1 MFTEN
6 FFYHKMKK
14 KTYYTA
20 GTILK
25 SNRKIAER
33 GKIYTPNREPL
44 FQDDIYLQSLHGLSF
59 VKL

>member
-20 GTILK
+20 GTISK

-33 GKIYTPNREPL
+33 GKIYTSNTQMHDCYDKILEGG
-44 FQDDIYLQSLHGLSF
+44 YM
-59 VKL
+59 

>member
-20 GTILK
+20 ETISK

-33 GKIYTPNREPL
+33 GKIYTPNTQRHDL
-44 FQDDIYLQSLHGLSF
+44 
-59 VKL
+59 